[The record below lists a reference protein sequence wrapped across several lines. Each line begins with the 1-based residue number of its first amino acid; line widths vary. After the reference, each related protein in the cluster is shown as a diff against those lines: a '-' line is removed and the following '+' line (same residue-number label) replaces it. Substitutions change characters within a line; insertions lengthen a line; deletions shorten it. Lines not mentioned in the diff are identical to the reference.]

1 MDWETDLIDAF
12 EAIVHRDFPNP
23 HRIGCPGHDSLTHLA
38 AGIGD
43 AQSALVLAHV
53 RRCAP
58 SFDELKELR
67 TKTKAMKASHT
78 DRAARRD
85 T

>member
-1 MDWETDLIDAF
+1 MDWETDLIDAL
-12 EAIVHRDFPNP
+12 EVIMHRDFPNP
-23 HRIGCPGHDSLTHLA
+23 HRIGCPAYDSLTHPA

-43 AQSALVLAHV
+43 AQSALVVAHV

-58 SFDELKELR
+58 CFDELKELR
-67 TKTKAMKASHT
+67 TKTNAMKASHT

>member
-12 EAIVHRDFPNP
+12 ETIVHRDFPNP

-38 AGIGD
+38 AGIWD

-58 SFDELKELR
+58 CFDELEESGQKQSYESGAQR
-67 TKTKAMKASHT
+67 
-78 DRAARRD
+78 
-85 T
+85 